1 MKPRAITTPL
11 TDGGK
16 FWMIDSHSCCMFV
29 IDRDDVSRAYW
40 GDVVDGLF
48 SWEAAWPSFGGFG
61 GNFPGDISPDVT
73 VMNGARAHNKTYM
86 IGVSPLQYKNAVS
99 LFPSPTARSPRQRC
113 LSSLILRDGI
123 VWHQR
128 LPCWRQQSAA
138 TYRFYT

>member
-1 MKPRAITTPL
+1 MKPRATTTPL
-11 TDGGK
+11 TDGGE
-16 FWMIDSHSCCMFV
+16 FRMTDSQSRYVFFV
-29 IDRDDVSRAYW
+29 DPDVMSRAYW

-99 LFPSPTARSPRQRC
+99 LSSSPPDLSRRQRC
-113 LSSLILRDGI
+113 VSSLTMKNGI

-128 LPCWRQQSAA
+128 VPCWRQQPTA
-138 TYRFYT
+138 TYRIHT

>member
-1 MKPRAITTPL
+1 MKPRATTTPL
-11 TDGGK
+11 TDGGE
-16 FWMIDSHSCCMFV
+16 FWMTDSRPRSIFFV
-29 IDRDDVSRAYW
+29 DQDDASRAYW

-99 LFPSPTARSPRQRC
+99 LIASP
-113 LSSLILRDGI
+113 LILVDVNNVSSLIMKHGI

-128 LPCWRQQSAA
+128 LPCWR
-138 TYRFYT
+138 